1 MIKIQKTKT
10 LVTKDNNNSANCI
23 APNIIYGCYGGCVST
38 YCVEEGSLISIKDGE
53 VPVEQIQDGD
63 LVKSYDSSLE
73 QVELKKA
80 YNIFHRQHNSWI
92 EIQVENKVIVV
103 TPEHPF
109 YIVGKGWVEAQYLT
123 EDDEVL
129 CDEAHTKE

>member
-1 MIKIQKTKT
+1 MIKHQITKT
-10 LVTKDNNNSANCI
+10 LITKENNNSSNCI
-23 APNIIYGCYGGCVST
+23 VPNLIYGCQGNCKS
-38 YCVEEGSLISIKDGE
+38 YCVEEGSLISLKDE
-53 VPVEQIQDGD
+53 EIPVEQIQDGD

-73 QVELKKA
+73 LVELKRA
-80 YNIFHRQHNSWI
+80 YNIFHRLHHSWI
-92 EIQVENKVIVV
+92 EIQVENTKVVV

-129 CDEAHTKE
+129 CDEDYIKV